1 MEIYR
6 MIQLNGKQPRN
17 QLKDKQ
23 PENGNRLLSSMLIIL
38 NSANEIIIQPNSAT
52 CGGWTQDP
60 VFSGDS
66 TCVSFVQK

>member
-1 MEIYR
+1 

-23 PENGNRLLSSMLIIL
+23 PGNGNRLLSSMLIIL

-52 CGGWTQDP
+52 FGGWTQDP
-60 VFSGDS
+60 VF
-66 TCVSFVQK
+66 